1 MMKLK
6 SLIPAAVISSTFFS
20 LSLNAQERKPNI
32 IFILA
37 DDLGYG
43 ELTCYNKNAIVKTPN
58 IDRLAQNGI
67 RMTQAYASPVCSP
80 TRTCLL
86 TGKFP
91 QKSGVYG
98 NFEGAIPGIG
108 PSRKSF
114 VEDIKIEGYKTAW
127 FGKWHQGWD
136 VSNHPLNNGFDLG
149 YGFLGGMHDYWDV
162 SNGDHYIGGPFAP
175 NAFVFDG
182 FRVAKSMRY
191 FTEEITDRAVKLIQ
205 EKSSVPF
212 FMYLA
217 YNAPHTPFQA
227 PDKAILKYLKAGCD
241 TLEAVRSAMIDVMD
255 QNIGRVLDD
264 PQERIDLSQKNT

>member
-1 MMKLK
+1 M
-6 SLIPAAVISSTFFS
+6 
-20 LSLNAQERKPNI
+20 
-32 IFILA
+32 
-37 DDLGYG
+37 
-43 ELTCYNKNAIVKTPN
+43 
-58 IDRLAQNGI
+58 
-67 RMTQAYASPVCSP
+67 
-80 TRTCLL
+80 
-86 TGKFP
+86 
-91 QKSGVYG
+91 
-98 NFEGAIPGIG
+98 
-108 PSRKSF
+108 
-114 VEDIKIEGYKTAW
+114 
-127 FGKWHQGWD
+127 
-136 VSNHPLNNGFDLG
+136 SNHPLNNGFDLG
-149 YGFLGGMHDYWDV
+149 YVFLGGMHDYWDV